1 MGSGGGGGGGGG
13 GGRGE
18 WEAAVREEVSGEG
31 WWDDPDGVELRAR
44 FKAFTGQRGDW
55 PQPKL
60 LFWKGL
66 LLRVAR
72 RLRLCSA
79 PAHLVTG
86 VWFSRPG
93 GLTPLCLPQVLVSI
107 HDELIYISVNF
118 LSNGGQILSS
128 FQEEMR
134 ADGEILLKSE
144 LIDPTAGTLYQLVR
158 RVSQMAVVSKQT
170 IVQDDI
176 VVFKSLVEER
186 AAEIVGPLRDSHW
199 TSTCIV
205 TISKFNT
212 FFHGREDSHAAL
224 CYLTQCGKARYIMDR
239 KQDSVEGVKFALMAS
254 QVSAISKLDYD
265 TLHLIWTEEKLQ
277 QQLDVL
283 DRRWEIS
290 RRRALVS
297 FKSGDKQA
305 AYRYVRQSKLFSESR
320 KRCTPLL
327 ERVEEVISLI
337 ASAESTK
344 KVNEAIKMS
353 IQAMKEHNVSIEE
366 VNGHLK
372 EVDDLVATQ
381 RETDAAL
388 GSVTLQSTD
397 CEGNIEE
404 EFMKLEAELQDE
416 MPHIQEDPVSHANE
430 EIHDEDVESL
440 SNNLSNIKLE
450 AI

>member
-1 MGSGGGGGGGGG
+1 MSRDCVGCAMGSVGVGGGG

-66 LLRVAR
+66 VLRVAR

-93 GLTPLCLPQVLVSI
+93 GLTPLCLPQVL
-107 HDELIYISVNF
+107 
-118 LSNGGQILSS
+118 
-128 FQEEMR
+128 EEMR

-144 LIDPTAGTLYQLVR
+144 LIDPTASTLYQLVR
-158 RVSQMAVVSKQT
+158 RLSQMAVVSKQP

-199 TSTCIV
+199 TPTCIV

-212 FFHGREDSHAAL
+212 FFHGWEDSHAAL

-254 QVSAISKLDYD
+254 QVSTISKLDYD

-283 DRRWEIS
+283 DQRWEIS

-366 VNGHLK
+366 VNRHLK
-372 EVDDLVATQ
+372 EVDELVATQ

-397 CEGNIEE
+397 REGDIEE
-404 EFMKLEAELQDE
+404 EFMKLEAELEDD

-430 EIHDEDVESL
+430 ELHDEDVESL